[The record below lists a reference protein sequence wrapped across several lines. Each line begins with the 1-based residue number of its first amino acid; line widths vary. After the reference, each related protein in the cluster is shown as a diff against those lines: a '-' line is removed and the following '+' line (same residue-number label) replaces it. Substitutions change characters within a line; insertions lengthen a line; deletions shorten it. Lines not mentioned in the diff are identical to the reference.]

1 MIETKSI
8 ETGVSKAIDIEDVL
22 NVKKIGF
29 RDFNVDIDAETNSDD
44 ATPNRRKLLLDR
56 KKTYEDSSVALAL
69 FFGDEYAIDVSSSS
83 ENKINLERQEV
94 LKSKFTKDLSKCLE
108 EEEFEFGYKSKSES
122 IIKKQFEIN
131 ALVTKNWLNE
141 IFIENFQNEKI
152 LIGLLRILGRFSE
165 EIIFPQGQTMA
176 LAALMHKNDEI
187 KELGIRAFEN
197 WNSQTSLQVLKN
209 IEVEVKWLKD
219 YLSQVIKDLEK
230 EYVSVN

>member
-44 ATPNRRKLLLDR
+44 ATPNRRELLLDR
-56 KKTYEDSSVALAL
+56 KKAYEDSSVALAL
-69 FFGDEYAIDVSSSS
+69 FLGDEYAIDVSSSS

-94 LKSKFTKDLSKCLE
+94 LKLKFTKDLSKCLE

-122 IIKKQFEIN
+122 IIKRQFEIN
-131 ALVTKNWLNE
+131 ALATKNWLNE
-141 IFIENFQNEKI
+141 IFIENFKNEKI

-197 WNSQTSLQVLKN
+197 WNSQTSLQILKN